1 MLKKG
6 SGCGSVA
13 SNTRGPQFESRHR
26 QNLYWTFVY
35 CIETTKIK
43 EKRGREWPI
52 KKKNAKE
59 CLKLKLLFN
68 TEQKRI
74 ILHLTSIN
82 REEEKTT
89 NTSKN
94 LFHIFRLIYSVN
106 SIDSISTTFK
116 GWHFA
121 SCCCLSLA
129 GSRCYI
135 IHGYDMVRLG

>member
-1 MLKKG
+1 M
-6 SGCGSVA
+6 A
-13 SNTRGPQFESRHR
+13 H
-26 QNLYWTFVY
+26 Y
-35 CIETTKIK
+35 
-43 EKRGREWPI
+43 
-52 KKKNAKE
+52 KKNAKE

-94 LFHIFRLIYSVN
+94 LFHIFKLIYSVN

-116 GWHFA
+116 G
-121 SCCCLSLA
+121 
-129 GSRCYI
+129 
-135 IHGYDMVRLG
+135 